1 MPIQWPTRNHPRK
14 SRKLAACCK
23 KDGCWNR
30 LQNRPSFFLSKSTF
44 SGAMGTFFR
53 GCKWRFSDS
62 DGQTMWNLSFFSS
75 SPNLNP
81 MKKIRHSLGNFFEGS
96 LYIYIYIFLA
106 DGVSSADFLTRFW
119 QTRTNSPKPAAN
131 RCVCFFHL
139 RNASKMTS
147 TWAWWGWWWRCQWGW
162 WLYYTVLFHT
172 ILFYTLLYYTILFYS
187 FLFCTNY

>member
-1 MPIQWPTRNHPRK
+1 MTHQKPPEKIEK
-14 SRKLAACCK
+14 ASSL
-23 KDGCWNR
+23 
-30 LQNRPSFFLSKSTF
+30 LQKRWVLESVAKTAFLFLSKSTF

-75 SPNLNP
+75 SPTSTPWRKFDTRSATFLRGHY
-81 MKKIRHSLGNFFEGS
+81 IS
-96 LYIYIYIFLA
+96 IYIYIFLA
-106 DGVSSADFLTRFW
+106 DGVSSADLLTRFW

-172 ILFYTLLYYTILFYS
+172 ILFYTLLYYTILFFSILY
-187 FLFCTNY
+187 